1 MPAKITVSMSAIS
14 YRIMLVFSLFFFSFS
29 CLLFNIEP
37 TRNTFFFSFEEDTG
51 ITISTA
57 HITHYNDI
65 KWNEW
70 KYNLRNETK
79 RKNGTENG
87 VNFCANAKNEIQVS
101 SWPFNNDN
109 GITNRGS
116 KTKLWIHI
124 THSCGMCTSAFV
136 CVFNIFFLIGLVS

>member
-14 YRIMLVFSLFFFSFS
+14 YRIMLVFSLFSFFF
-29 CLLFNIEP
+29 LMFIVQYWADEKH
-37 TRNTFFFSFEEDTG
+37 FFFSFEEDTG

-101 SWPFNNDN
+101 SWPFNNNN

-124 THSCGMCTSAFV
+124 THSCGMCASAFV